1 MNKIEMYGTISEE
14 LGVVMAFSKLHE
26 ELGFPK
32 LVPAKSRGFD
42 IDDIEYK
49 GRRVT
54 LEFEYTS
61 DNFINHE
68 HVLAMRDER
77 DYVLV
82 CYEDNCDIVEKVK
95 KLYGKN
101 NLTVIELKDY
111 IEVKYESSVENN
123 QSIEYIVLSYNTIV
137 AGKIPIE
144 QWKNTNVYG
153 VQAKFKNDYIA
164 PGSKILFKQND
175 EIVAGCDVVCYKKFE
190 RPNSN
195 NEWNLFANLL
205 QYPIGLYDLTNDE
218 IKESFANGYIF
229 YDNFTLFEKHKIK
242 FSEKLP
248 ERQIGNQ
255 GMIKISKEEYEYL
268 IGKKYQ
274 FERSVYMS
282 YIGRDGQKYETLE
295 QVVLADKKYKM
306 IEEQN

>member
-101 NLTVIELKDY
+101 NLNVIELKNY

-123 QSIEYIVLSYNTIV
+123 QSIEYIVLSYNTIA

>member
-1 MNKIEMYGTISEE
+1 MKKIEMYGTISEE

-95 KLYGKN
+95 KGA
-101 NLTVIELKDY
+101 I
-111 IEVKYESSVENN
+111 
-123 QSIEYIVLSYNTIV
+123 
-137 AGKIPIE
+137 
-144 QWKNTNVYG
+144 
-153 VQAKFKNDYIA
+153 
-164 PGSKILFKQND
+164 
-175 EIVAGCDVVCYKKFE
+175 
-190 RPNSN
+190 
-195 NEWNLFANLL
+195 
-205 QYPIGLYDLTNDE
+205 
-218 IKESFANGYIF
+218 
-229 YDNFTLFEKHKIK
+229 
-242 FSEKLP
+242 
-248 ERQIGNQ
+248 
-255 GMIKISKEEYEYL
+255 
-268 IGKKYQ
+268 
-274 FERSVYMS
+274 
-282 YIGRDGQKYETLE
+282 
-295 QVVLADKKYKM
+295 
-306 IEEQN
+306 

>member
-101 NLTVIELKDY
+101 NLNVIELKNY

-123 QSIEYIVLSYNTIV
+123 QSIEYIVLSYNTIA

-268 IGKKYQ
+268 IGKKY
-274 FERSVYMS
+274 
-282 YIGRDGQKYETLE
+282 
-295 QVVLADKKYKM
+295 
-306 IEEQN
+306 

>member
-1 MNKIEMYGTISEE
+1 MDKIEMYGTISEE